1 MPTPPNPWDFGP
13 DNPPVFGFDQVDP
26 HSTEGG
32 SKPVSLQAGS
42 GPGEGGANYWRDL
55 YMQQANTRRP
65 DIGMS
70 LTNQDQAR
78 LEQQRV
84 IQALQQQARGD
95 LNSLA
100 QQQLQRGYGQA
111 RAQQSSLGSTMR
123 GQGAGAA
130 MRGIQQGQAGIQRGF
145 AGDQQMLMLQEQQAA
160 QALLAQMLQQQ
171 QGQDIGQA
179 GAMSNTTLGSQ
190 GLDDA
195 MRQFYVGGAL
205 GMDLAAT
212 ERENAIERAKLGF
225 QDANTA
231 LTQQLLNMGAQGAA
245 TGVATASNFFGPK
258 QQTGFNTDT
267 LMGSNPN
274 EWKNPYGY

>member
-1 MPTPPNPWDFGP
+1 MPTD
-13 DNPPVFGFDQVDP
+13 PPVFGFNEIDP
-26 HSTEGG
+26 HSKEGG
-32 SKPVSLQAGS
+32 SKPVTLGMSQEDARQAGS
-42 GPGEGGANYWRDL
+42 DWWRNHYMNQWQSQRPG
-55 YMQQANTRRP
+55 
-65 DIGMS
+65 IGMD

-78 LEQQRV
+78 LEQQKV

-100 QQQLQRGYGQA
+100 QQQLQQGYGQA

-130 MRGIQQGQAGIQRGF
+130 MRGIQQGQQGIQRGF

-195 MRQFYVGGAL
+195 MRQFYAGGAL

-212 ERENAIERAKLGF
+212 ERENAIARAKLGF

-231 LTQQLLNMGAQGAA
+231 LTQQLFNAGAQGAA
-245 TGVATASNFFGPK
+245 TGVATASNFFAPR

-267 LMGSNPN
+267 LVGSNPN